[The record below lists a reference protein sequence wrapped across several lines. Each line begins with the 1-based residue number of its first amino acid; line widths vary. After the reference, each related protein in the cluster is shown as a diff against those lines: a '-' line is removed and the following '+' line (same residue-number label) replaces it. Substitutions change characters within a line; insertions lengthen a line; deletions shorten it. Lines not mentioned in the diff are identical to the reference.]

1 MQTKNIL
8 APISHLLTLER
19 KDLIVILWLTL
30 AIGILNLATPLA
42 VQTLVNI
49 VTMGGVIKP
58 LIVVSFVLFVLLVLS
73 GLIYVVELIIVEYI
87 KRRIYASNV
96 TQMTS

>member
-87 KRRIYASNV
+87 KRRI
-96 TQMTS
+96 